1 MIEKIKN
8 MMFTKVRMDGDFL
21 WMKGDYDKEKTW
33 CAFLG
38 HQQCFILDLAIWFK
52 NIFKRNT

>member
-38 HQQCFILDLAIWFK
+38 H
-52 NIFKRNT
+52 